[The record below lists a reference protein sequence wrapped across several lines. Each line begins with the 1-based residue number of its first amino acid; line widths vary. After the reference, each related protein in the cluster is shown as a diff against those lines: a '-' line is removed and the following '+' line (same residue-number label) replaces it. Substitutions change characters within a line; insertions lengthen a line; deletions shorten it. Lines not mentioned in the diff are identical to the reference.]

1 MLQTENKKDHIMI
14 DLEALSTLPNAL
26 ILSIGA
32 VKFNPFDNNEN
43 ECPDGSVLLPN
54 YYARVDVESQ
64 GDEFDVSEPTMEW
77 WAKQEEHIKDEAF
90 NSKERVPLAEAL
102 TGLYRFCNDSNH
114 YWANGS
120 TFDYPILEHA
130 HRACHKG
137 FRWMYWQVKDSRTM
151 MKMSH
156 AEAPD
161 KWKHHALYDC
171 FNQIVGLQRAFKEL
185 NIREVKR

>member
-1 MLQTENKKDHIMI
+1 MSQTKDHIMI
-14 DLEALSTLPNAL
+14 DLEALSTLPNAM

-43 ECPDGSVLLPN
+43 DCPDGSVLLPSF
-54 YYARVDVESQ
+54 YSRIDLESM
-64 GDEFDVSEPTMEW
+64 GSEFDISEPTMEW

-90 NSKERVPLAEAL
+90 NSKKRLRLKEVL

-130 HRACHKG
+130 CRASGKG
-137 FRWMYWQVKDSRTM
+137 FRWMYWQVKDSRTV
-151 MKMSH
+151 MKLSH
-156 AEAPD
+156 AEQPEE
-161 KWKHHALYDC
+161 WKHHALYDC
-171 FNQIVGLQRAFKEL
+171 FNQIVGLQRAVKEL
-185 NIREVKR
+185 NITEFKR